1 MIKVLLMLHGQ
12 ALAQGSTEQA
22 SSIQEL
28 TESITGISNQ
38 IKQNAVDA
46 NLARELTAEVM
57 RNAEKGNAQMIEMQE
72 SMMTINLQ
80 GYFKYH

>member
-1 MIKVLLMLHGQ
+1 MLHGQ